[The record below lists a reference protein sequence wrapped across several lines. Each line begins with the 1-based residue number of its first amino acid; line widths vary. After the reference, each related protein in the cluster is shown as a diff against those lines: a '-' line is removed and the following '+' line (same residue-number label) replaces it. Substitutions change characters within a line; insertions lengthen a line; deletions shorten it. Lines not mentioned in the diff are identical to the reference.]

1 MLTDSYSKLYNTKIK
16 KFLMDDVPSVE
27 GGYVNGEFTAKP
39 PVQSS
44 SKANQRNDMGLPR
57 LGVDF
62 GLLKSK
68 TLITDANADSDS
80 YEGSLTDG
88 SNLNLPPL
96 GLGLNG
102 TNLSEAQVPRF
113 KIGARCPDLDLP
125 EDPNVS
131 TTSCMQLQNTDH
143 PSFDNAM
150 RNLENPQIGLEVP
163 EVDVG
168 LKGSNITTPEMGIDL
183 DGRNFCGPSVNS
195 SIPKVAIEGRNQE
208 FKMPT
213 FKLPDLGLSGSSFSG
228 PECDVKHEDTPGK
241 LNIIGT
247 DTDMPLGEI
256 KMSHKKPRISLKS
269 PDLDLDAQSGMLK
282 SDADVKTPDL
292 RLKTSK
298 LKGGM
303 SAPDANIPK
312 ADLKGEN
319 WATDA
324 PSVSIKGS
332 SGKYRAPTFRM
343 PKFDLPVIQV
353 PGTLPKGPNLK
364 LNAPDINVPNVDLK
378 AQKLKINAP
387 KTNLDFPSGDLKM
400 PELHGPDWDVN
411 APSGKL
417 KMPKF
422 NLSGTLPKGPNL
434 DLNADLNSPDLN
446 PKVPKIKGGID
457 APDLDL
463 PDMDLKA
470 PKLDMNTPGVNI
482 GSPKGKLK
490 FPKMKMPKFNLPSL
504 KGPGIDGNLD
514 GPDVDINAPNV
525 NLKTPKADLDL
536 DISGPSGKFKK
547 PNLHLPDL
555 GFSGPKLE
563 GPNLDLK
570 TPDLDISGPN
580 FNFKGSKNSFEF
592 PDVDFGSPSGKFKTP
607 HLGFSAP
614 KTDLPKVD
622 LNSPD
627 VRAKVPKGPN
637 LKLNSNLK
645 TPDLNLKAPKMK
657 GGLDV
662 TKVDLP
668 NMDLKAPNLE
678 MDTADVDIG
687 LPEATL
693 DVTGAKGKFKIPSL
707 NTPDLSISGP
717 QAKTPHMRLSGPG
730 VSMSDFNLPD
740 ANFKS
745 PKLNTKHPDVG
756 INGNIG
762 QPGMDFNGPQLRGIR
777 GPDVDTNIPLGNI
790 HGPHADLNLDRK
802 LKQPYF
808 KPPHFRSPD
817 LHQMKGHISS
827 PRVSAPNM
835 NMNMPKVAM
844 HPPQQHLRSPGRS
857 IDDPSLYF
865 RTPSHK
871 HHTQDM
877 SNLTMKRPDL
887 DINGDIRLCNTDRR
901 SHRTKVRSSF
911 PEMDGVFDQHID
923 LNHSDLNIDDFTG
936 KHHVLRARGS
946 NLNVQAPHSHGHAI
960 SPSGVNTGMRDPR
973 RIPSGH
979 IRHNT
984 RLPQF
989 SPDSRMRA
997 SNTSDGYYV
1006 TVFPNQARNQKMPNR
1021 KYNTLGG
1028 LDFHPGNLD
1037 LEVPNEHDLRGST
1050 FFFSNLV

>member
-1 MLTDSYSKLYNTKIK
+1 MPSHRRGRSLSEALTLEQLEEGGVVISSINNVSSGKGLKEGDEILGATINFDQLSKEEVSKVLKLMEPFDDKVQVLTRSNRSKSLDNLDQCTKGPGAMLTDSYNKLYNTKIK

-44 SKANQRNDMGLPR
+44 SKVNQRNDMGLPR

-68 TLITDANADSDS
+68 TLITDANADSHS

-183 DGRNFCGPSVNS
+183 DGRSFCGPSVNS
-195 SIPKVAIEGRNQE
+195 SVPKVAIEGRNQE

-228 PECDVKHEDTPGK
+228 PECDVKHEGTPGK
-241 LNIIGT
+241 LSLKYSKRLKNPDLNLDDSSSYVKSPQLRLSGISPDSEQGMLGINVSKPDISGT

-282 SDADVKTPDL
+282 SDTDVKTPDL

-324 PSVSIKGS
+324 PSVSIKGP

-353 PGTLPKGPNLK
+353 PGLNGDLDGLDGQLSGTLPRGSNLK

-387 KTNLDFPSGDLKM
+387 KANLDFPSGDLKM

-446 PKVPKIKGGID
+446 PRAPKIKGGID
-457 APDLDL
+457 APDMDL

-470 PKLDMNTPGVNI
+470 PKLDMNTPDVNI

-504 KGPGIDGNLD
+504 KGPEIDGNLE
-514 GPDVDINAPNV
+514 GPNINTPNV
-525 NLKTPKADLDL
+525 NLKGPKADLDL

-547 PNLHLPDL
+547 PNLNLPDL
-555 GFSGPKLE
+555 GLSGPKLE

-580 FNFKGSKNSFEF
+580 FSGGINA
-592 PDVDFGSPSGKFKTP
+592 PDINMPNIDLKAPKLKMDKPNANLDLPSDKVKMPKLDGPDWGVNAPSGKLKM
-607 HLGFSAP
+607 P
-614 KTDLPKVD
+614 KFNLSGTL
-622 LNSPD
+622 
-627 VRAKVPKGPN
+627 PKGPN
-637 LKLNSNLK
+637 L
-645 TPDLNLKAPKMK
+645 DLN
-657 GGLDV
+657 
-662 TKVDLP
+662 T
-668 NMDLKAPNLE
+668 DLK
-678 MDTADVDIG
+678 
-687 LPEATL
+687 
-693 DVTGAKGKFKIPSL
+693 
-707 NTPDLSISGP
+707 
-717 QAKTPHMRLSGPG
+717 
-730 VSMSDFNLPD
+730 
-740 ANFKS
+740 
-745 PKLNTKHPDVG
+745 
-756 INGNIG
+756 
-762 QPGMDFNGPQLRGIR
+762 
-777 GPDVDTNIPLGNI
+777 
-790 HGPHADLNLDRK
+790 
-802 LKQPYF
+802 
-808 KPPHFRSPD
+808 
-817 LHQMKGHISS
+817 
-827 PRVSAPNM
+827 
-835 NMNMPKVAM
+835 
-844 HPPQQHLRSPGRS
+844 
-857 IDDPSLYF
+857 
-865 RTPSHK
+865 
-871 HHTQDM
+871 
-877 SNLTMKRPDL
+877 
-887 DINGDIRLCNTDRR
+887 
-901 SHRTKVRSSF
+901 
-911 PEMDGVFDQHID
+911 
-923 LNHSDLNIDDFTG
+923 
-936 KHHVLRARGS
+936 
-946 NLNVQAPHSHGHAI
+946 
-960 SPSGVNTGMRDPR
+960 
-973 RIPSGH
+973 
-979 IRHNT
+979 
-984 RLPQF
+984 
-989 SPDSRMRA
+989 
-997 SNTSDGYYV
+997 
-1006 TVFPNQARNQKMPNR
+1006 
-1021 KYNTLGG
+1021 
-1028 LDFHPGNLD
+1028 
-1037 LEVPNEHDLRGST
+1037 
-1050 FFFSNLV
+1050 